1 LPSVRARTERDKRFL
16 IFVGLVLVAIS
27 MGFKSEMVGPAQV
40 WGLGVGLLV
49 LATPALLGYLHTES
63 GGPSLEH
70 FVPVLLGTLAVAG
83 LSLLITDWWKY
94 SVITVVFGV
103 GFCFAAH
110 FDYRL
115 IRARMRP
122 GHLIVQ
128 EILLAFGLAGSYL
141 VILSI
146 NLPLP
151 LRLAGIFAISLL
163 GSYRSFRVFGTP
175 MTPRRAL
182 LFSIFVAQLVTF
194 FGWAMT
200 VYVYFY
206 EGQFTVL
213 LFLLWY
219 VNRGIIRHTVEE
231 TLSRNVV
238 IEYGLFI
245 LLIAYLF
252 FTSYSS
258 R

>member
-1 LPSVRARTERDKRFL
+1 MRFL

-27 MGFKSEMVGPAQV
+27 MGFKSEMVGPTQV

-49 LATPALLGYLHTES
+49 LATPALMGYLHSES
-63 GGPSLEH
+63 GMPHVEH

-83 LSLLITDWWKY
+83 LSLLVPEWWKY
-94 SVITVVFGV
+94 TVITVIFGL

-110 FDYRL
+110 YDYRQL
-115 IRARMRP
+115 RSRLRP
-122 GHLIVQ
+122 SHLIVQ
-128 EILLAFGLAGSYL
+128 EVLLAFGLAGSYL

-146 NLPLP
+146 NLSLP
-151 LRLAGIFAISLL
+151 LRLASVFGISLL
-163 GSYRSFRVFGTP
+163 ASYRSFRVFGTP

-182 LFSIFVAQLVTF
+182 LFSVFVAQLVTF
-194 FGWAMT
+194 FGWAMS
-200 VYVYFY
+200 VYLYFVGF
-206 EGQFTVL
+206 EGVFTVL

-231 TLSRNVV
+231 TLSRNVI

-252 FTSYSS
+252 FTSYQT